1 MNKGKHTTKK
11 NICHCNLLQFPPEH
25 TMLRSYQEME

>member
-11 NICHCNLLQFPPEH
+11 IFVIAI
-25 TMLRSYQEME
+25 